1 MPANA
6 RTVFTTFS
14 LGAVNLPIAHQFEF
28 KTVNTTLAKLPK
40 SFLQC
45 LEVLKPASEKNIV
58 TSKHSG

>member
-28 KTVNTTLAKLPK
+28 KASQEFFTMSGGIEAGEREKHRNVQTLGM
-40 SFLQC
+40 
-45 LEVLKPASEKNIV
+45 IR
-58 TSKHSG
+58 